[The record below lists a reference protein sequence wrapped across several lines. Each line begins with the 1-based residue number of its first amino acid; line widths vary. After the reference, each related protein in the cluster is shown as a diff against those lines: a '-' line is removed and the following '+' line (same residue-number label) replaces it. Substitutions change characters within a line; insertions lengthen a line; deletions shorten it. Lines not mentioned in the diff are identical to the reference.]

1 MSQGDIAQ
9 DDRTIARWRERRLMA
24 SQTQAGLKWL
34 RTHGWDTL
42 AIHDAI
48 EDLERCITTATRQIG
63 DR

>member
-1 MSQGDIAQ
+1 MTPSGPAQ
-9 DDRTIARWRERRLMA
+9 DERAVARWRERRLMA

-48 EDLERCITTATRQIG
+48 EDLEKCIETATQQIG